1 MPIPKKP
8 SSSTSKASLS
18 ILCHLLS
25 LTYYPWIGNVGSPLH
40 RLPLFRKLLLHP
52 LLQRS
57 TPHSPAI
64 DLEIIAVPPRSYGR
78 STNSSPS
85 ESRLLKDY
93 TAICEYATARAEQ
106 DASGL
111 PGHRVPVLF
120 MGHSLGASI
129 AAVLLSKLP
138 ADLSSSDNPVTSPA
152 TQRIALQPRVRCDG
166 LIFENGFASIPE
178 MVKALYP
185 HKWLPYHHLGSFAYD
200 RWDAL
205 SAFADRVEPE
215 ISALVVEDDKGH
227 VTSTSL
233 KPSSSPSLLHKIPIL
248 FISSDKDEMVPSSM
262 MQQLCKAAKETRSIF
277 SPGEE
282 GQVRWLAVK
291 HALHDFAWQKEVWGT
306 GIVEFVKEV
315 VRGTRKV

>member
-1 MPIPKKP
+1 VPIPKKP

-25 LTYYPWIGNVGSPLH
+25 LIYYPGIGNVGSPLH

-64 DLEIIAVPPRSYGR
+64 DLEIIAIPPRSYGL
-78 STNSSPS
+78 STNSGPS

-106 DASGL
+106 VAPGL

-129 AAVLLSKLP
+129 AVVLLSRIP
-138 ADLSSSDNPVTSPA
+138 ANLSSSDNPVTSPA

-205 SAFADRVEPE
+205 SAFEGPME
-215 ISALVVEDDKGH
+215 SATSTPVAEDDNCD
-227 VTSTSL
+227 VTGTSRKL
-233 KPSSSPSLLHKIPIL
+233 FTSPSLLHNIPIL
-248 FISSDKDEMVPSSM
+248 FISSEKDEMVPSSM
-262 MQQLCKAAKETRSIF
+262 MHQLYDAAKEKRSMVQ
-277 SPGEE
+277 PGAA
-282 GQVRWLAVK
+282 GQVRWLEVK
-291 HALHDFAWQKEVWGT
+291 DALHDFAWQKEIWARN
-306 GIVEFVKEV
+306 IVKFVEDV
-315 VRGTRKV
+315 AANGRKW